1 MSDLNI
7 PDGLDVPKVRE
18 YETHRIC
25 GAPTTEHPDGLW
37 HTVERTIADAAIAE
51 LLGLVEERD
60 RMLKNAE
67 ALLMSFHDNWN
78 DQLDDP
84 LHDEHSDLCRRFD
97 DYFVYDHACA
107 EEGGED
113 E

>member
-37 HTVERTIADAAIAE
+37 HTVERTIADAAITE
-51 LLGLVEERD
+51 LLGLVAARD
-60 RMLKNAE
+60 RMLRLAAE
-67 ALLMSFHDNWN
+67 DFASLAESESY
-78 DQLDDP
+78 
-84 LHDEHSDLCRRFD
+84 EHGGSYKADITEYLADLRTR
-97 DYFVYDHACA
+97 AK
-107 EEGGED
+107 EGRE
-113 E
+113 